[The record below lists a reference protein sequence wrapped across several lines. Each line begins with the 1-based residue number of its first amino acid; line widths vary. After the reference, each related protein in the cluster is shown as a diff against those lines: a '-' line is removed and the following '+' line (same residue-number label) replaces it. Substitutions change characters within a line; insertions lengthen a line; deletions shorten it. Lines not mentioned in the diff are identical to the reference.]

1 MKISYNWLKSYIQF
15 DHNPSQLCELLTSI
29 GLEVGGTEE
38 VESIRGGLKGLVI
51 GKVVTCVPHPNSDHL
66 SITTVDTGSGEIL
79 PIVCGAP
86 NVQAGQK
93 VVVAKVGTTLYDGE
107 QAFEIKKAKIRGEIS
122 EGMICSETEIGVG
135 SDSSG
140 IMVLPEETVI
150 GTSAS
155 TYFKVESDWVIEVD
169 ITPNRIDGASHI
181 GVARDIAAALKQSG
195 ENGYKKPSVE
205 GFKVDNHQLD
215 INVEVVNPEACPRY
229 SGVSIS
235 GVEVGESP
243 DWLKNRLKS
252 IGLTPINNIVD
263 ITNFVLFETGQPLH
277 AFDADQITGGK
288 VIVKTLMP
296 GTLFK
301 TLDGAERKLDEKDL
315 MICNSNEGM
324 CIAGVFG
331 GIDSGIKMN
340 TRNVFLESACFDPV
354 FIRKTSRRHGLFTD
368 ASFRFERGTDIN
380 ATIYALKR
388 AALLIQEIAGGTI
401 SSEIKDYYPQPVKGY
416 PVEISYHNI
425 NRLIGKTIP
434 RETLKEILRSLEIEI
449 VAETDRGLSLMVPTY
464 RVDVHREVDVI
475 EEVLRIYGYNNVE
488 IPTHVSASL
497 SYAENPDPNKVK
509 NVVADYLAA
518 QGFFEMWSNS
528 LTKSSYYEG
537 MNDYPAEKT
546 VKLFNPLSSDLGG
559 MRQTLLYGGLEC
571 IQLNTNRKNSDL
583 RLFEF
588 GNCYF
593 FKGTHYKEDP
603 AANYFEEEHLAL
615 FITGNR
621 ENQNWLTPEST
632 TSFFLLKS
640 FVENILTRLGF
651 SLEQLKMNE
660 SGNEIFS
667 EGLVYETGNKQKLVE
682 FGVVSPKWAKPFDL
696 ENAVYYADFDWG
708 QIFWESKKNQV
719 KFSELPKYPEVR
731 RDLALVLDKDVKF
744 STIKNIA
751 IASEKQ
757 LLKSVSLFDVYE
769 GKGVPEG
776 KKSYAISFILRDDYK
791 TLNDKQIDKTMER
804 ILMACE
810 KQAGARLR

>member
-416 PVEISYHNI
+416 PVEVSYHNI

-708 QIFWESKKNQV
+708 QILWESKKNQV

>member
-416 PVEISYHNI
+416 PVEVSYHNI

-434 RETLKEILRSLEIEI
+434 RETLKEILGSLEIEI

>member
-434 RETLKEILRSLEIEI
+434 RETLKEILGSLEIEI

-708 QIFWESKKNQV
+708 QILWESKKNQV

>member
-434 RETLKEILRSLEIEI
+434 RETLKEILGSLEIEI

-546 VKLFNPLSSDLGG
+546 VKLFNPLSSDFGG

-708 QIFWESKKNQV
+708 QILWESKKNQV

>member
-1 MKISYNWLKSYIQF
+1 MKVSYNWLKSYIQF
-15 DHNPSQLCELLTSI
+15 DHTPSQLCELLTSI
-29 GLEVGGTEE
+29 GLEVGGSEE

-51 GKVVTCVPHPNSDHL
+51 GKVLTCVPHPNSDHL

-86 NVQAGQK
+86 NVRAGQK
-93 VVVAKVGTTLYDGE
+93 VVVATVGTTLYDGD
-107 QAFEIKKAKIRGEIS
+107 QTFEIKKAKIRGEVS

-140 IMVLPEETVI
+140 IMVLPEESVI
-150 GTSAS
+150 GTAAS
-155 TYFKVESDWVIEVD
+155 DYFKVESDWVIEVD

-181 GVARDIAAALKQSG
+181 GVARDIAAALRQTG
-195 ENGYKKPSVE
+195 ENGYKRPSVE
-205 GFKVDNHQLD
+205 SFKVDNHQLD
-215 INVEVVNPEACPRY
+215 INVEVLNPEACPRY

-243 DWLKNRLKS
+243 AWLQNRLKA

-277 AFDADQITGGK
+277 AFDADEITGGK
-288 VIVKTLMP
+288 VIVRTLMP
-296 GTLFK
+296 GTRFK

-331 GIDSGIKMN
+331 GIDSGIK
-340 TRNVFLESACFDPV
+340 TTTQNVFLESACFDPV
-354 FIRKTSRRHGLFTD
+354 YIRKTSRRHGLFTD

-388 AALLIQEIAGGTI
+388 AAILIKEIAGGTI
-401 SSEIKDYYPQPVKGY
+401 SSEIKDYYPQPVQGY
-416 PVEISYHNI
+416 PVEVSYHNI

-434 RETLKEILRSLEIEI
+434 KETLKEILVSLEMEI
-449 VAETDRGLSLMVPTY
+449 VSETDRGLSLMVPTY
-464 RVDVHREVDVI
+464 RVDVHRECDVI
-475 EEVLRIYGYNNVE
+475 EEILRIYGYNNVE

-497 SYAENPDPNKVK
+497 NYAENPDPNKVK
-509 NVVADYLAA
+509 NVIADYLAA
-518 QGFFEMWSNS
+518 QGFNEMWSNS
-528 LTKSSYYEG
+528 LTKASYYEN
-537 MNDYPAEKT
+537 MKDYPAEKT
-546 VKLFNPLSSDLGG
+546 VKLFNPLSSDLGS

-571 IQLNTNRKNSDL
+571 IQLNSNRKNEDL

-603 AANYFEEEHLAL
+603 AANYFEEEHLGL

-621 ENQNWLTPEST
+621 ESQNWLTPETT

-640 FVENILTRLGF
+640 YVENILTRLGF
-651 SLEQLKMNE
+651 TLEQLKVNE

-667 EGLVYETGNKQKLVE
+667 EGLSYETANKQKLVE
-682 FGVVSPKWAKPFDL
+682 FGIVSPKWAKSFDL

-708 QIFWESKKNQV
+708 QILWESKKNKV
-719 KFSELPKYPEVR
+719 KFTELPKYPEVR
-731 RDLALVLDKDVKF
+731 RDLALVLDKEVKF
-744 STIKNIA
+744 SSIKNIA
-751 IASEKQ
+751 LASERQ
-757 LLKSVSLFDVYE
+757 LLQSVSLFDVYE

-776 KKSYAISFILRDDYK
+776 KKSYAISFILRDDNR
-791 TLNDKQIDKTMER
+791 TLNDKQIDKAMER
-804 ILMACE
+804 ILIACE
-810 KQAGARLR
+810 KQAGAKLR

>member
-86 NVQAGQK
+86 NVRAGQK

-434 RETLKEILRSLEIEI
+434 RETLKEILGSLEIEI

-546 VKLFNPLSSDLGG
+546 VKLFNPLSSDFGG

-708 QIFWESKKNQV
+708 QILWESKKNQV

>member
-708 QIFWESKKNQV
+708 QILWESKKNQV

>member
-416 PVEISYHNI
+416 PVEVSYHNI